1 MVFFR
6 HTDDEEEELETP
18 EDEDAAL
25 ADDVL
30 DEVESGT
37 DAVDAAEEIEGFGLI
52 ADPVDDEEEDEEKEE
67 EGDEALEEDAEDV
80 DFDTFDDI
88 DEM

>member
-6 HTDDEEEELETP
+6 RDDEEEELEAP

-30 DEVESGT
+30 DEVEVSTRGAARLGQHVPHAVGCASGT
-37 DAVDAAEEIEGFGLI
+37 DALLLPLRTLDSHLI
-52 ADPVDDEEEDEEKEE
+52 HDYSFRNR
-67 EGDEALEEDAEDV
+67 ALFA
-80 DFDTFDDI
+80 F
-88 DEM
+88 